1 VNKLKGIAMET
12 KNEYIN
18 CLETEL
24 REWSAKSDL
33 LAAKAEKSIG
43 IMMLG
48 YREQLKTFRAKLR
61 EAKEKMT
68 EIEKTSD
75 EACEMVKETAD
86 KDWDELRA
94 GLNVSASEFSNL
106 TE

>member
-1 VNKLKGIAMET
+1 MNKPKGVAMET

-18 CLETEL
+18 TLETEL

-43 IMMLG
+43 IMKLG
-48 YREQLKTFRAKLR
+48 YREQLKTFRGKLR
-61 EAKEKMT
+61 EARESMN

-75 EACEMVKETAD
+75 EAWETVKETAD

-94 GLNVSASEFSNL
+94 GLNDSASEFSNL
-106 TE
+106 N

>member
-1 VNKLKGIAMET
+1 MNKPKGVAMET

-18 CLETEL
+18 SLETEL

-43 IMMLG
+43 IMKLG

-61 EAKEKMT
+61 EARESMK

-75 EACEMVKETAD
+75 DAWETVKETAD

-94 GLNVSASEFSNL
+94 GLNDSASEFSNL
-106 TE
+106 N

>member
-1 VNKLKGIAMET
+1 MET

-18 CLETEL
+18 SLETEL

-43 IMMLG
+43 IMKLG
-48 YREQLKTFRAKLR
+48 YCEQLKTFRAKLR
-61 EAKEKMT
+61 EARESMK
-68 EIEKTSD
+68 EIEKTND
-75 EACEMVKETAD
+75 EGWETVKETAD

-94 GLNVSASEFSNL
+94 GLNNSASEFSNL
-106 TE
+106 N

>member
-1 VNKLKGIAMET
+1 MET

-18 CLETEL
+18 TLETEL

-43 IMMLG
+43 IMKLG
-48 YREQLKTFRAKLR
+48 YRKQLKTFRGKLR
-61 EAKEKMT
+61 EARESMN

-75 EACEMVKETAD
+75 EAWETVKDTAD

-94 GLNVSASEFSNL
+94 GLNDSASEFSNL
-106 TE
+106 N